1 MNLRRFS
8 TVIALAGVGMAF
20 VSSEGAAQANAPITR
35 EVPLPGTNEVVVC
48 AVYPPQVASGEKAGL
63 IVHLYGSN
71 GSHTNF
77 NIGRPPFDT
86 LRRLV
91 AERGYWLVVPELGPR
106 HWMNDAAVARVDA
119 VIADWIQRE
128 GVDPERVHLL
138 GSSMGAGS
146 SLVYVMRRPGLA
158 KSVAA
163 IFPPTD
169 WPRFGEE
176 KPVYRKAIS
185 EAHHLDEA
193 DCYAGL
199 RALSPL
205 YHPEAFRQTPV
216 FLLHGAKDDT
226 VPVEHSRAFAEALNQ
241 QGSSVIY
248 RETRDGRHQDEIAIP
263 YQKEIADFLTRS
275 ANDPVVETFNGISD
289 PPLVRVAGW
298 PKPSPEITLGMTACS
313 DVGLDSRGFI
323 YVARRCEQPLLRLKP
338 DGSLDRVIG
347 ESVLKTS
354 VFTDYDHGT
363 PRPLGEKYWLHGLCV
378 DAGDNVWV
386 TDVGR
391 HLVFKFSPDG
401 ELLMTLG
408 VDGVSGADGGHFNQP
423 THVAVSANGDI
434 FVTDGYGNAR
444 VAKFSPEG
452 KFITSWGIRG
462 FQPGEFHT
470 PHTLVFDRAGLLY
483 VSDRD
488 NDRVQVFD
496 QDGHLQALWP
506 DLHSVDALCFAP
518 DGLLYGAAGLDKAL
532 IRLTRDGRLMN
543 VWRQPAGLPY
553 AHGICVDRD
562 GYIYAA
568 ASGKDLW
575 KFAPAPPVA
584 STDKSA
590 ETEPRMVRPAPDQS
604 L

>member
-1 MNLRRFS
+1 MKLSILS
-8 TVIALAGVGMAF
+8 TVSAIASVGMTFISPTA
-20 VSSEGAAQANAPITR
+20 VASADTPVIR
-35 EVPLPGTNEVVVC
+35 EVALPGTDEVVVC
-48 AVYPPQVASGEKAGL
+48 SVYPPQVTPGEKTGL
-63 IVHLYGSN
+63 IVHLYGSG

-77 NIGRPPFDT
+77 NAGRPPFDRFRQ
-86 LRRLV
+86 LI

-119 VIADWIQRE
+119 VINEWIQQE

-146 SLVYVMRRPGLA
+146 SLVYVMRSPGKV
-158 KSVAA
+158 KSVGA

-169 WPRFGEE
+169 LPRWGKGKPAYGEAMS
-176 KPVYRKAIS
+176 V
-185 EAHHLDEA
+185 AHGLDDAGRE
-193 DCYAGL
+193 AGL

-205 YHPEAFRQTPV
+205 YHPEAFRDTPV
-216 FLLHGAKDDT
+216 FILHGAMDDT
-226 VPVEHSRAFAEALNQ
+226 IPVEHSRLFVEALKE

-248 RETRDGRHQDEIAIP
+248 RETRDGMHKDEIVIP
-263 YQKEIADFLTRS
+263 YQKEIADFLTKS
-275 ANDPVVETFNGISD
+275 PNTQDVVTFGGISD

-298 PKPSPEITLGMTACS
+298 PKPSPEITLGMVACS
-313 DVGLDSRGFI
+313 DVGLDSRGFV
-323 YVARRCEQPLLRLKP
+323 YVARRCAQPLLRLKP

-347 ESVLKTS
+347 EDVFKTS
-354 VFTDYDHGT
+354 VFTDYDHGA
-363 PRPLGEKYWLHGLCV
+363 PRPLGEKYWLHGLTV
-378 DAGDNVWV
+378 DAWDNVWV

-408 VDGVSGADGGHFNQP
+408 VDGVSGVDGEHFNQP
-423 THVAVSANGDI
+423 THVAVSPNGNI

-452 KFITSWGIRG
+452 KSITSWGIRG

-470 PHTLVFDRAGLLY
+470 PHTLVFDRTGLLY

-488 NDRVQVFD
+488 NDRIQVFD
-496 QDGHLQALWP
+496 QDGALQAVWP
-506 DLHSVDALCFAP
+506 DLHSVDALCLGP
-518 DGLLYGAAGLDKAL
+518 DDFLYGAAGLDKAL
-532 IRLTRDGRLMN
+532 IRLSRDGRLLN
-543 VWRQPAGLPY
+543 VWRAPAGLPY

-575 KFAPAPPVA
+575 KFEPAP
-584 STDKSA
+584 SA
-590 ETEPRMVRPAPDQS
+590 ES
-604 L
+604 F